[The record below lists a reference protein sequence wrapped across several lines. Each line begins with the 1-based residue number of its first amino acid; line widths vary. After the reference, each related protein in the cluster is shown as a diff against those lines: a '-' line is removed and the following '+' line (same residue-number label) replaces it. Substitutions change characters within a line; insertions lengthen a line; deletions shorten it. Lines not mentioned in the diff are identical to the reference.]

1 MVRPGADQDS
11 IGFQL
16 QPSVQKEW
24 KTGMEHG
31 CLFDIE
37 RFSTADGPGIRTV
50 VFFKGCNLHC
60 YWCHNPE
67 GLLPTPELEWDST
80 RCIGC
85 RLCQQVCPSGAHSWQ
100 DTHLLDREKCCLC
113 FQCAASCPS
122 GALKKVGKELSA
134 AACMEQIRND
144 APFYARSGG
153 GVTLSGG
160 EVLMQAEFAGQLL
173 AACRKEHIS
182 TAIESNLCFPRET
195 IAPLLPD
202 LDLVMADIKHMD
214 PEKHRQATGQPND
227 RVLENLL
234 WLDRQGIPL
243 IVRTPVIP
251 GFNDDPDNIR
261 KTADF
266 LHGITHLQY
275 FELLAYHP
283 MGNDKRCRLGRSPLS
298 IPVPSRQT
306 MHRLA
311 KTAGDRGLPVW
322 VDGKIFQSR

>member
-1 MVRPGADQDS
+1 MN
-11 IGFQL
+11 
-16 QPSVQKEW
+16 
-24 KTGMEHG
+24 HG

-50 VFFKGCNLHC
+50 VFFKGCNLRC

-67 GLLPTPELEWDST
+67 GILPAPELELDST

-85 RLCQQVCPSGAHSWQ
+85 RICEQVCPGGAHSWQ
-100 DTHLLDREKCCLC
+100 DTHLLDRGTCRLC

-122 GALKKVGKELSA
+122 GALKKVGMNMSV

-160 EVLMQAEFAGQLL
+160 EALMQADFAGELL
-173 AACRKEHIS
+173 AACREEGIP
-182 TAIESNLCFPRET
+182 TAIESNLCFPQDR
-195 IAPLLPD
+195 IAPLLPH
-202 LDLVMADIKHMD
+202 LSLVMADIKHMNS
-214 PEKHRQATGQPND
+214 EKHLQATGQPND
-227 RVLENLL
+227 RILKNIQ
-234 WLDRQGIPL
+234 WIDSQGIPL
-243 IVRTPVIP
+243 IIRTPIIP
-251 GFNDDPDNIR
+251 GFNDDPDNVQ
-261 KTADF
+261 KTAAF

-283 MGNDKRCRLGRSPLS
+283 MGNDKRLRLGHSPLN
-298 IPVPSRQT
+298 IPMPSRQT
-306 MHRLA
+306 MHQLA
-311 KTAGDRGLPVW
+311 KTAQDCGLPVW